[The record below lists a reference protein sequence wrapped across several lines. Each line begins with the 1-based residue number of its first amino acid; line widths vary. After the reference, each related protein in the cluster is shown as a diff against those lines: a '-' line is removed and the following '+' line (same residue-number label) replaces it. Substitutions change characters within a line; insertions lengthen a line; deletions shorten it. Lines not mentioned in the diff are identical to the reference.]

1 MSQDK
6 RNDNDQKQARMPGPM
21 GRGGGHGRMP
31 GEKPKNFKKS
41 FKRLMGQLGP
51 FKYVLVFAIV
61 CALIGVVISA
71 FSPMILG
78 MVTTELYA
86 GAQNKVAG
94 TGGFDWHRIKVIL
107 LILSAT
113 YVASP
118 LFRYIQNITMVKVSQ
133 KIVYSMRKDISAKL
147 DRLPLSYYDSR
158 SRGDIMSRVTN
169 DVDMISQ
176 SLQEGISQVL
186 VAVFT
191 LVALLVMML
200 SINVWM
206 TLVGLVV
213 LPLSLF
219 IAKGVIKRSQKYFMG
234 NQRHLGEVNG
244 HIEEMYGGHEVVKAF
259 CREDESMLKF
269 DEANGKLY
277 VDGWKSN
284 FYSSIMMPL
293 VGFAGNAGYVFV
305 VVLGSIFASKGIVA
319 VGEIQAFIQ
328 YMRRFNQPVN
338 EVANIANVFQSTIA
352 AAERV
357 FELLDEPEE
366 PANAPDAHVGPEA
379 ANDAEAMGASGVVCF
394 NHVKFGYSP
403 DKILIKDFNVQ
414 VPEGKKVA
422 IVGPTGA
429 GKTTLIN
436 LLMRF
441 YDVLD
446 GSITVDGVDIR
457 DWNRDSLRNQ
467 FGMVLQDTWLFNGT
481 IAQNI
486 SYGAGRPDLPVDE
499 VREAARLACADHFIQ
514 TLPGGYDMVVGEEG
528 GNMSQGERQ
537 LVTIARAII
546 SDPRI
551 LILDEATS
559 NVDTR
564 TEVLIQQA
572 MKNLMSGRTS
582 FIIAHRLS
590 TIRDADLILV
600 LRDGDIVEQG
610 THEDLLAANG
620 FYAELY
626 NSQFASKAVS

>member
-1 MSQDK
+1 MSENTEK
-6 RNDNDQKQARMPGPM
+6 KQTAPMPGPM
-21 GRGGGHGRMP
+21 GRGGGRHGGRMP

-41 FKRLMGQLGP
+41 AKRLLSQLGP
-51 FKYVLVFAIV
+51 YKYVLVFAV
-61 CALIGVVISA
+61 LCSLIGVVISA
-71 FSPMILG
+71 FSPKILG
-78 MVTTELYA
+78 MVTTELYSGVRNKA
-86 GAQNKVAG
+86 SGA
-94 TGGFDWHRIKVIL
+94 GGFNWDRIKMIL
-107 LILSAT
+107 FILSIT

-118 LFRYIQNITMVKVSQ
+118 LFRYIQNVTMVKVSQ
-133 KIVYSMRKDISAKL
+133 KIVYSMRKDISSKL

-186 VAVFT
+186 VALFT
-191 LVALLVMML
+191 LISLLVMML
-200 SINVWM
+200 TINVWM
-206 TLVGLVV
+206 TLIGLVV
-213 LPLSLF
+213 LPLSF
-219 IAKGVIKRSQKYFMG
+219 VIARVIIKRSQKYFLG
-234 NQRHLGEVNG
+234 NQRHLGQVNG

-259 CREDESMLKF
+259 CREEESMEKF

-277 VDGWKSN
+277 IDGWKSN

-305 VVLGSIFASKGIVA
+305 VVLGSIFASKGIIA

-338 EVANIANVFQSTIA
+338 EVANIANIFQSTIA

-366 PANAPDAHVGPEA
+366 PADITDAHVGPIA
-379 ANDAEAMGASGVVCF
+379 AEDAVKDGASGEVCF

-414 VPEGKKVA
+414 VPPGTKVA

-441 YDVLD
+441 YDVND
-446 GSITVDGVDIR
+446 GSITVDGIDIR

-481 IAQNI
+481 IAENI
-486 SYGAGRPDLPVDE
+486 SYGAGRPDLPLDE

-572 MKNLMSGRTS
+572 MKNLMAGRTS

-600 LRDGDIVEQG
+600 LRDGDIVEHG
-610 THEDLLAANG
+610 THESLLAANG

>member
-1 MSQDK
+1 MSQ
-6 RNDNDQKQARMPGPM
+6 NNEQKQVRMPGPM
-21 GRGGGHGRMP
+21 GRGGHGRMA

-51 FKYVLVFAIV
+51 FKYVLAFAIL
-61 CALIGVVISA
+61 CALVGVVVSA

-78 MVTTELYA
+78 MVTTELYD
-86 GAQNKVAG
+86 GARNMAAG
-94 TGGFDWHRIKVIL
+94 TGGFDWGRIKLIL

-113 YVASP
+113 YIVSP
-118 LFRYIQNITMVKVSQ
+118 LFRYIQNVTMVKVSQ

-147 DRLPLSYYDSR
+147 DRLPLSYYDGR

-186 VAVFT
+186 VALFT
-191 LVALLVMML
+191 LIALLVMML

-206 TLVGLVV
+206 TLAGLIV
-213 LPLSLF
+213 LPLSLV
-219 IAKGVIKRSQKYFMG
+219 IAKSVVKRSQKYFLG

-259 CREDESMLKF
+259 CREDESMVKF

-277 VDGWKSN
+277 ADGWKSN

-305 VVLGSIFASKGIVA
+305 VVLGAIFASMGMLA

-366 PANAPDAHVGPEA
+366 PADIPDAHVGPAA
-379 ANDAEAMGASGVVCF
+379 ANDAQSVGASGEVGF
-394 NHVKFGYSP
+394 NHVRFGYNP

-414 VPEGKKVA
+414 VPPGTKVA

-441 YDVLD
+441 YDVTD
-446 GSITVDGVDIR
+446 GSITVDGVDVR

-486 SYGAGRPDLPVDE
+486 SYGAGRPDLPIEE

-610 THEDLLAANG
+610 THESLLAAKG